1 MNTLQKQNW
10 QCDGW
15 KYIHD
20 SNDTQ
25 AISDICE
32 MAGLDDNTRRENA
45 LLICAAPDMLEA
57 LEYVVEKIDD
67 DDVLEVCIN
76 AIFKAKGLRL
86 KSNTIKTL

>member
-20 SNDTQ
+20 SSSKSSEADL
-25 AISDICE
+25 CE
-32 MAGLDDNTRRENA
+32 MTGLDDYTRRENA

-57 LEYVVEKIDD
+57 LRYVIDNVDNEDVVEKC
-67 DDVLEVCIN
+67 VS
-76 AIFKAKGLRL
+76 AYMKAQGLLMKG
-86 KSNTIKTL
+86 NTITAL

>member
-1 MNTLQKQNW
+1 MNTQQKQNW

-32 MAGLDDNTRRENA
+32 MAGLDDGTRRENA
-45 LLICAAPDMLEA
+45 LLICAAPDILEA

-67 DDVLEVCIN
+67 DDVLEKCIK
-76 AIFKAKGLRL
+76 AIMKAKGL
-86 KSNTIKTL
+86 KFKADTITSL

>member
-1 MNTLQKQNW
+1 MNTLQKRDW

-32 MAGLDDNTRRENA
+32 MAGLDDGTRRENS

-57 LEYVVEKIDD
+57 LEYVVEKIAD
-67 DDVLEVCIN
+67 DDVLEKCIK
-76 AIFKAKGLRL
+76 AIMKAKGLRF
-86 KSNTIKTL
+86 KRNTITTL

>member
-20 SNDTQ
+20 ANDTQ

-32 MAGLDDNTRRENA
+32 MTGLDDDTRRENS
-45 LLICAAPDMLEA
+45 LIICAAPDMLEA
-57 LEYVVEKIDD
+57 LEYVVEKIAD
-67 DDVLEVCIN
+67 DDVLEKCIT
-76 AIFKAKGLRL
+76 AIMKAKGLRF
-86 KSNTIKTL
+86 KADTIKAL